1 MPELVRYRIKWTQSG
16 TEILRYRIEMS
27 DAGIPMPASS
37 ASMPMPS
44 YESYICR
51 GAKFINIE
59 GLGRSSAE
67 ERCTAV

>member
-1 MPELVRYRIKWTQSG
+1 MPELVRGTRIKGTQSG

-44 YESYICR
+44 YESYV
-51 GAKFINIE
+51 
-59 GLGRSSAE
+59 E
-67 ERCTAV
+67 EYIHKQ